1 MEVKIPETE
10 TYYRNDRGE
19 TYQVQ
24 GAAVNT
30 ETGKDMVLYQNK
42 KGQMYVTP
50 VEKFCEEMLPAADQ
64 AEEEQTMIMEF
75 LDLTGSEEKVRY
87 LQKKKLDLTDKFL
100 QIAAQS
106 LEFTEN
112 QDSLEMRYQ
121 DLIHYLKTLS
131 KYEKR
136 R

>member
-1 MEVKIPETE
+1 MDYKIPEE
-10 TYYRNDRGE
+10 GDCYRNKQGE
-19 TYQVQ
+19 NFQVKLV
-24 GAAVNT
+24 AVDT
-30 ETGKDMVLYQNK
+30 ETGKEAVIYQAEDGK
-42 KGQMYVTP
+42 IYVTP
-50 VEKFCEEMLPAADQ
+50 AEKFCQKMEKALDVES
-64 AEEEQTMIMEF
+64 EEQNMIMEF

-106 LEFTEN
+106 LDFTEN

-131 KYEKR
+131 RYEKR